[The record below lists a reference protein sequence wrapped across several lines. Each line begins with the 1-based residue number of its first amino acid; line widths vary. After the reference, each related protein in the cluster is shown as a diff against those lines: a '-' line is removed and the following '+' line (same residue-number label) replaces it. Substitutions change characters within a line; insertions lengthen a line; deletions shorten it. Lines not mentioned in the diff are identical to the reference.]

1 MQIIAGIILV
11 LAILAGIEIYR
22 EVHYF
27 KRTDYTIVSEKL
39 NIPEEEEKKIVFL
52 SDLHNQQYGQNN
64 EKLVKA
70 IRESA
75 PDLIWIG
82 GDMLI
87 GKEDTDYAPALSFVK
102 EITGIC
108 PVYYAN
114 GNHEQRMKE
123 SPDDYQYSYA
133 EYKEALKACGVYF
146 LENETIYFPDWNV
159 TLRGLEIPLSCYR
172 RFRKGT
178 LTIEEIEERIG
189 QADVSAYEILL
200 AHNPTYMETYQKWGA
215 DLVLSGHLHGGVVR
229 IPGILGVIS
238 PAFELFPKYS
248 GDLYRDGDKIS
259 VVSKGLGTHTF
270 HIRLWNPAEF
280 IVLHLKTC
288 N

>member
-11 LAILAGIEIYR
+11 LAILAGIEIY
-22 EVHYF
+22 
-27 KRTDYTIVSEKL
+27 RTDYTIVSEKL

-133 EYKEALKACGVYF
+133 ECIFWKMKRYIFQIGMSHF
-146 LENETIYFPDWNV
+146 GDW
-159 TLRGLEIPLSCYR
+159 
-172 RFRKGT
+172 RFRCPVTG
-178 LTIEEIEERIG
+178 
-189 QADVSAYEILL
+189 VSGKE
-200 AHNPTYMETYQKWGA
+200 
-215 DLVLSGHLHGGVVR
+215 HLQ
-229 IPGILGVIS
+229 
-238 PAFELFPKYS
+238 
-248 GDLYRDGDKIS
+248 
-259 VVSKGLGTHTF
+259 
-270 HIRLWNPAEF
+270 
-280 IVLHLKTC
+280 
-288 N
+288 

>member
-1 MQIIAGIILV
+1 M
-11 LAILAGIEIYR
+11 
-22 EVHYF
+22 
-27 KRTDYTIVSEKL
+27 
-39 NIPEEEEKKIVFL
+39 
-52 SDLHNQQYGQNN
+52 
-64 EKLVKA
+64 
-70 IRESA
+70 
-75 PDLIWIG
+75 
-82 GDMLI
+82 
-87 GKEDTDYAPALSFVK
+87 
-102 EITGIC
+102 
-108 PVYYAN
+108 
-114 GNHEQRMKE
+114 
-123 SPDDYQYSYA
+123 
-133 EYKEALKACGVYF
+133 
-146 LENETIYFPDWNV
+146 
-159 TLRGLEIPLSCYR
+159 SCYR

-229 IPGILGVIS
+229 ISGILGVIS